1 MKGMTLVFKKDVE
14 TGLNQF
20 NEPITETQEISV
32 DDCLIAPVT
41 EPTTAREQQAISQ
54 SRIQMRIHI
63 PKAFDGDVSNSTV
76 DYDGKTFE
84 VDSDSVSFMLENTP
98 TRWHRYFRAEAITQ

>member
-1 MKGMTLVFKKDVE
+1 MTLVFNKQVE
-14 TGLNQF
+14 VGLNEF
-20 NEPITETQEISV
+20 NEPITENQEISI

-54 SRIQMRIHI
+54 NRIQMRIHI
-63 PKAFDGDVSNSTV
+63 PKMSDADVSNSTV
-76 DYDGKTFE
+76 AYDGKTFT
-84 VDSDSVSFMLENTP
+84 VDSDSVSFMPENTP